1 MNASRRVIVLKVY
14 VDAESPNYWIIEPK
28 DNVGKEILQLLAE
41 KESEGA
47 YTIRR
52 RTPNET
58 YTLELRGNVLLWCHV
73 CSAFRKP
80 EIRLV
85 KGEGR
90 VYTLNC
96 PECATVIATIKVR
109 D

>member
-1 MNASRRVIVLKVY
+1 MKAYATLQ
-14 VDAESPNYWIIEPK
+14 SPNYWILEPENDLEK
-28 DNVGKEILQLLAE
+28 QILQILAE

-85 KGEGR
+85 KGEER